1 MLYGVVKQTIKV
13 RYGREYDVENLVGPG
28 VIRPDPSQSDTS
40 NHGGGN
46 AVQQS
51 IFDPPSCG
59 QCRSLDKNNSTR
71 ANIVLEHDLLT

>member
-28 VIRPDPSQSDTS
+28 VIRPDPSQSNIS

-46 AVQQS
+46 AV
-51 IFDPPSCG
+51 
-59 QCRSLDKNNSTR
+59 ST
-71 ANIVLEHDLLT
+71 AVYL